1 MRVDLRHWPELL
13 LLAPLVMTLSCLGG
27 MEVKC
32 DEHPVRDIA
41 APGGKIKAVELHS
54 VCEGNTYVAT
64 IEVAGAAG
72 KDRAT
77 AMHAQL
83 VARTQPPAW
92 PELKVEW
99 KSDKELWIRY
109 PAGVDV
115 TCVSNPPGVTVHCLD
130 ASILR

>member
-1 MRVDLRHWPELL
+1 MRQSMRWLL
-13 LLAPLVMTLSCLGG
+13 LLTPLLFAACPGPMD
-27 MEVKC
+27 VKC
-32 DEHPVRDIA
+32 DEHQVREIG
-41 APGGKIKAVELHS
+41 APGAKFKAVEYHS

-64 IEVAGAAG
+64 IEVAGVSG
-72 KDRAT
+72 NDRAT

-83 VARTQPPAW
+83 VARTAPPAW

-99 KSDKELWIRY
+99 KSEKELWIRY